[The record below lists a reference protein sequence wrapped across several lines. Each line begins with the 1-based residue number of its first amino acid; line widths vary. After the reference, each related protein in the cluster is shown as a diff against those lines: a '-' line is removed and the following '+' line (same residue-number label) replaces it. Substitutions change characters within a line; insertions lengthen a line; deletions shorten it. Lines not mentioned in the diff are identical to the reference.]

1 MAHPNAELIERFYQA
16 FQRLDG
22 EAMAACYA
30 PQATFHDP
38 AFGELRGREVGDMW
52 RLLTSRARD
61 FRLDYA
67 NVRAD
72 ENEGRAQWVAH
83 YLFTQTGRRVENRI
97 EARFRF
103 AGGLIVEHR
112 DQFDLWRWSR
122 QALGAKGLLCCWAG
136 RRRCSGRSA
145 GRRARAWPPT
155 RLPIRRPA
163 EAVGGRSADNLLSS
177 PRTTRRTP
185 R

>member
-112 DQFDLWRWSR
+112 DQSRPVALEPPGAWR
-122 QALGAKGLLCCWAG
+122 QGPAAGLGAAG
-136 RRRCSGRSA
+136 AA
-145 GRRARAWPPT
+145 GDPRAGAQGPG
-155 RLPIRRPA
+155 RLPGCPSGGRLRLSVA
-163 EAVGGRSADNLLSS
+163 EARIIS
-177 PRTTRRTP
+177 
-185 R
+185 

>member
-1 MAHPNAELIERFYQA
+1 
-16 FQRLDG
+16 
-22 EAMAACYA
+22 
-30 PQATFHDP
+30 
-38 AFGELRGREVGDMW
+38 MW

-103 AGGLIVEHR
+103 ADGLIVEHR

-122 QALGAKGLLCCWAG
+122 QALGAKGLLLGWAPPVQ
-136 RRRCSGRSA
+136 
-145 GRRARAWPPT
+145 RAIRGQARRAWPPT

>member
-30 PQATFHDP
+30 PQATFHAP

-52 RLLTSRARD
+52 RLLTVAPRA
-61 FRLDYA
+61 
-67 NVRAD
+67 
-72 ENEGRAQWVAH
+72 
-83 YLFTQTGRRVENRI
+83 
-97 EARFRF
+97 
-103 AGGLIVEHR
+103 
-112 DQFDLWRWSR
+112 
-122 QALGAKGLLCCWAG
+122 CCGAG

>member
-72 ENEGRAQWVAH
+72 QNEGR
-83 YLFTQTGRRVENRI
+83 
-97 EARFRF
+97 
-103 AGGLIVEHR
+103 
-112 DQFDLWRWSR
+112 
-122 QALGAKGLLCCWAG
+122 
-136 RRRCSGRSA
+136 
-145 GRRARAWPPT
+145 
-155 RLPIRRPA
+155 
-163 EAVGGRSADNLLSS
+163 
-177 PRTTRRTP
+177 
-185 R
+185 

>member
-122 QALGAKGLLCCWAG
+122 QALGAKGLLLGW

>member
-1 MAHPNAELIERFYQA
+1 
-16 FQRLDG
+16 
-22 EAMAACYA
+22 
-30 PQATFHDP
+30 
-38 AFGELRGREVGDMW
+38 MW

-103 AGGLIVEHR
+103 ADGLIVEHR

-122 QALGAKGLLCCWAG
+122 QALGAKGLLLLGAAG
-136 RRRCSGRSA
+136 AA
-145 GRRARAWPPT
+145 GDPRAGAQG
-155 RLPIRRPA
+155 LAAYQAAHPA
-163 EAVGGRSADNLLSS
+163 AG
-177 PRTTRRTP
+177 
-185 R
+185 

>member
-72 ENEGRAQWVAH
+72 ENEGVRN
-83 YLFTQTGRRVENRI
+83 G
-97 EARFRF
+97 
-103 AGGLIVEHR
+103 
-112 DQFDLWRWSR
+112 
-122 QALGAKGLLCCWAG
+122 
-136 RRRCSGRSA
+136 
-145 GRRARAWPPT
+145 WPT
-155 RLPIRRPA
+155 TC
-163 EAVGGRSADNLLSS
+163 S
-177 PRTTRRTP
+177 PRPGAGWRIASRPVSASPTV
-185 R
+185 

>member
-112 DQFDLWRWSR
+112 DQFDLWR
-122 QALGAKGLLCCWAG
+122 
-136 RRRCSGRSA
+136 
-145 GRRARAWPPT
+145 
-155 RLPIRRPA
+155 
-163 EAVGGRSADNLLSS
+163 
-177 PRTTRRTP
+177 
-185 R
+185 

>member
-1 MAHPNAELIERFYQA
+1 MAHPNAELIERFCRPSSA
-16 FQRLDG
+16 STARPWRP
-22 EAMAACYA
+22 AT

-61 FRLDYA
+61 FRPDYA

-122 QALGAKGLLCCWAG
+122 QALGAKGLLLGQAPPVQ
-136 RRRCSGRSA
+136 
-145 GRRARAWPPT
+145 RAIRGQAQGPG
-155 RLPIRRPA
+155 RLPGCPSGGRLRLSVA
-163 EAVGGRSADNLLSS
+163 EARIIS
-177 PRTTRRTP
+177 
-185 R
+185 

>member
-103 AGGLIVEHR
+103 AGGLIVAHR

-122 QALGAKGLLCCWAG
+122 QALGAKGLLRGWAPPVQRAIRGQARKG
-136 RRRCSGRSA
+136 RAAYQAAHPAA
-145 GRRARAWPPT
+145 G
-155 RLPIRRPA
+155 
-163 EAVGGRSADNLLSS
+163 
-177 PRTTRRTP
+177 
-185 R
+185 

>member
-1 MAHPNAELIERFYQA
+1 
-16 FQRLDG
+16 
-22 EAMAACYA
+22 
-30 PQATFHDP
+30 
-38 AFGELRGREVGDMW
+38 MW

-103 AGGLIVEHR
+103 ADGLIVEHR

-122 QALGAKGLLCCWAG
+122 QALGAKGLLLGYAAG
-136 RRRCSGRSA
+136 AA
-145 GRRARAWPPT
+145 GDPRAGAQGPG
-155 RLPIRRPA
+155 RLPGCPSGGRLRLSVA
-163 EAVGGRSADNLLSS
+163 EARIIS
-177 PRTTRRTP
+177 
-185 R
+185 

>member
-67 NVRAD
+67 NVR
-72 ENEGRAQWVAH
+72 

-103 AGGLIVEHR
+103 ADGLIVEHR

-122 QALGAKGLLCCWAG
+122 QALGAKGLLLGWAPPVQRAIRG
-136 RRRCSGRSA
+136 QARKGLAAYQAAHPAA
-145 GRRARAWPPT
+145 G
-155 RLPIRRPA
+155 
-163 EAVGGRSADNLLSS
+163 
-177 PRTTRRTP
+177 
-185 R
+185 

>member
-1 MAHPNAELIERFYQA
+1 MAHPNAELIGASTRPSSA
-16 FQRLDG
+16 STARPWRP
-22 EAMAACYA
+22 AT

-122 QALGAKGLLCCWAG
+122 QALGARACCWAG

-145 GRRARAWPPT
+145 GGRAWPPT

-163 EAVGGRSADNLLSS
+163 EAVGGRSADNL
-177 PRTTRRTP
+177 
-185 R
+185 